1 MKNIKVIISKIL
13 HSPNIIVCFVGI
25 FFILVSVIIG
35 TGNTISIIFISI
47 GTSILAS
54 GVISFINYFSKIRE
68 ENYKHML
75 RYWGLSEIYKTR
87 AEMNSES
94 NKELKKAKTLEICA
108 MGLKGYR
115 DAQTPLIK
123 SRVSKGLNIKIL
135 TLSPDS
141 KYALEIDKTEGILEG
156 STKDSIKELIKWID
170 EIKKEQKYDG
180 QIELRTY
187 DHYPYDFYFSID
199 GNLYIGPYQNKTSQQ
214 TITYR
219 FKKDSEGYKY
229 YKNYFDILWQN
240 SKKENTEKSEV

>member
-1 MKNIKVIISKIL
+1 MHSKL
-13 HSPNIIVCFVGI
+13 
-25 FFILVSVIIG
+25 
-35 TGNTISIIFISI
+35 
-47 GTSILAS
+47 
-54 GVISFINYFSKIRE
+54 IR
-68 ENYKHML
+68 L
-75 RYWGLSEIYKTR
+75 REY
-87 AEMNSES
+87 
-94 NKELKKAKTLEICA
+94 LKA
-108 MGLKGYR
+108 
-115 DAQTPLIK
+115 
-123 SRVSKGLNIKIL
+123 
-135 TLSPDS
+135 
-141 KYALEIDKTEGILEG
+141 

-240 SKKENTEKSEV
+240 SKKENAEKSKV